1 MPDSVLN
8 SARRSAGAGPVILVE
23 DDDDLRAAIT
33 FSLEVEGLQVAA
45 FKAGEDLLGNTPLD
59 CGCLVIDYWLPG
71 LNGLALLARL
81 RALGVHAPALLI
93 TTYPSA
99 FLRARAQS
107 AGAQILEKPLRGDA
121 IVQAVRDATAI
132 Q

>member
-1 MPDSVLN
+1 MLDEVRHSL
-8 SARRSAGAGPVILVE
+8 ATGPVILVE
-23 DDDDLRAAIT
+23 DDDDLRAAIA

-45 FKAGEDLLGNTPLD
+45 FKTGEDLLGDAPLD
-59 CGCLVIDYWLPG
+59 YGCLVIDYWLPG

-81 RALGVHAPALLI
+81 RLLGVQAPALLI

-99 FLRARAQS
+99 FLRTRAQN
-107 AGAQILEKPLRGDA
+107 AGAQVLEKPLLGDA
-121 IVQAVRDATAI
+121 VVQAVRDATAI